1 MPVFRGRYQHTI
13 DGKGRIIFPAKLREV
28 FAEKYDNRMV
38 ITNWD
43 GCLMAF
49 PYDEWRILEEK
60 VSHQSILRKEVR
72 AFQRF
77 FMSGAV
83 DCTFDSQGRILVPPT
98 LREFAKLEKDVILAG
113 MIKVIEI
120 WSKERWENEINKTSV
135 NIDGF
140 SEHMADLGI

>member
-1 MPVFRGRYQHTI
+1 MDVFRGHYHHTI

-28 FAEKYDNRMV
+28 FAQKYDNRLV

-43 GCLMAF
+43 DYLMVF

-60 VSHQSILRKEVR
+60 VIHQSLLRKEVR

-83 DCTFDSQGRILVPPT
+83 DCTFDSQGRILIPPP
-98 LREFAKLEKDVILAG
+98 LREFAKLEKDVVLAG
-113 MIKVIEI
+113 MGRVIEI
-120 WSKERWENEINKTSV
+120 WSKERFEGATDPSK
-135 NIDGF
+135 IDTDKF
-140 SEHMADLGI
+140 SEYIADLGI